1 MASVSD
7 GLRFEIPLK
16 RRLACLDLNI
26 PLGVVQLFVLGQ
38 DLSRRKMVVLIT
50 SIAMGISQGA
60 FGEKKL

>member
-1 MASVSD
+1 VSD

-16 RRLACLDLNI
+16 RRLAWLDLNI

-50 SIAMGISQGA
+50 SIAMGINKGA
-60 FGEKKL
+60 FGEQKL

>member
-50 SIAMGISQGA
+50 SIAMEISQGA